1 MEGMMTFTAII
12 MIVFGILQI
21 VLFFK
26 IWLMTNDVSSI
37 KKGLRK
43 DDSLII
49 EAQVKALDG
58 FSDDAFELYKKSF
71 YISVIELY
79 GKFTGDSYGNE
90 DNIANEFKNNDWSE
104 EYQKIVAYYEKRIKK
119 LGEYDLQVD
128 RFDTYEKIHSYICKL

>member
-1 MEGMMTFTAII
+1 MEGIMTFTAII

-37 KKGLRK
+37 KKGLKK

-58 FSDDAFELYKKSF
+58 LFDESFELYKKSF
-71 YISVIELY
+71 YISIIELY
-79 GKFTGDSYGNE
+79 QKAANDYYGGE
-90 DNIANEFKNNDWSE
+90 DVNDEDRNRFWSE
-104 EYQKIVAYYEKRIKK
+104 RYQKIVAYYEKHTKN
-119 LGEYDLQVD
+119 LGEHDLQVD
-128 RFDTYEKIHSYICKL
+128 KFDTYEKTHYYISKL